1 MLSVDPFN
9 TRDDVARF
17 RQEVSKI
24 FPNQQDINIL
34 ISVFKLATLLN
45 IVIKNDNNLNHK
57 NFIYG
62 IIYDTLNSIIAIFSL
77 RERYLYL
84 NIRSMIEH
92 IARIALNKR
101 YNGNDFDGTVRR
113 RDFDYLKE
121 SRGGEGWKYMHDTYT
136 RACHYVHSS
145 PEAGLNFTATFAE
158 LIVNDHTTKPAKQIL
173 NLQKV
178 LSSIIKIFIVYY
190 ESEISSTFFR
200 SQGELK
206 YLLGAALYKDYEILA
221 GRRNP

>member
-145 PEAGLNFTATFAE
+145 PEAIGIYT
-158 LIVNDHTTKPAKQIL
+158 
-173 NLQKV
+173 
-178 LSSIIKIFIVYY
+178 S
-190 ESEISSTFFR
+190 
-200 SQGELK
+200 
-206 YLLGAALYKDYEILA
+206 
-221 GRRNP
+221 